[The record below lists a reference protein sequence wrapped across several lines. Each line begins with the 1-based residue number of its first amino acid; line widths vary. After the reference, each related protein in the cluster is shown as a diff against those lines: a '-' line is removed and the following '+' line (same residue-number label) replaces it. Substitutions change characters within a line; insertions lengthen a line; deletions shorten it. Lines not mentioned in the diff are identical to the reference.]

1 VQNPHFLFNTLT
13 SIEALSGSHPDRIP
27 SLIQR
32 LATYLRVQLR
42 PSPTMFTTF
51 GNELDGVKAYLE
63 IEQLRFGDGL
73 ETDYDVDPAALGCL
87 VPELILQPLVENAIK
102 HGFRADSNIRL
113 DITARVDRGKLRVD
127 VTNPGKLNYGKTDK
141 EGSSSSGFG
150 IGIAN
155 MKQRL
160 RAHFS
165 DQASFRIRQRDGR
178 VVAELVIPERRGA
191 N

>member
-1 VQNPHFLFNTLT
+1 
-13 SIEALSGSHPDRIP
+13 
-27 SLIQR
+27 
-32 LATYLRVQLR
+32 
-42 PSPTMFTTF
+42 M
-51 GNELDGVKAYLE
+51 
-63 IEQLRFGDGL
+63 
-73 ETDYDVDPAALGCL
+73 
-87 VPELILQPLVENAIK
+87 
-102 HGFRADSNIRL
+102 
-113 DITARVDRGKLRVD
+113 GKLRVD